1 MTSFPYKAA
10 IREIIETALL
20 TLAIFL
26 GVRLALQNYR
36 VEGFSMEPNL
46 HTGQYILVDKVSYRV
61 GDPERGDVVV
71 IRFPLD
77 PKRDFVKRII
87 ALPGETIEVRER
99 RVYVNGRALNEPY
112 INIPGTYRYEKK
124 QVPENHFYVL
134 GDNRDNSHDSHIW
147 DWLPRDYIIGK
158 ARLSYWP
165 WQYAGVIDHPAVTL
179 ANALTSF
186 LVANPAVVYAQGAP
200 PTFGLSSSE

>member
-10 IREIIETALL
+10 IREVVETALL

-26 GVRLALQNYR
+26 GVRLTLQNYR

-46 HTGQYILVDKVSYRV
+46 HTGQYILIDKVSYRV
-61 GDPERGDVVV
+61 GNPDRGDVVV

-87 ALPGETIEVRER
+87 ALPGEAIEIHDR
-99 RVYVNGRALNEPY
+99 RVFVDGHALNEPY
-112 INIPGTYRYEKK
+112 ISVPGTYRYDKK

-147 DWLPRDYIIGK
+147 DWLPREYIIGK

-165 WQYAGVIDHPAVTL
+165 WQYAGVIDHPVVTL
-179 ANALTSF
+179 ANSLMPF
-186 LVANPAVVYAQGAP
+186 LAA
-200 PTFGLSSSE
+200 SSSVGYTDGATATGE

>member
-1 MTSFPYKAA
+1 MLSVSVKPA
-10 IREIIETALL
+10 IREVLETALL

-26 GVRLALQNYR
+26 GVRLAIQNYR

-46 HTGQYILVDKVSYRV
+46 HTGQYILVDKVAYRV

-77 PKRDFVKRII
+77 PKRDFVKRVI
-87 ALPGETIEVRER
+87 ALPGEAIEVRDR
-99 RVYVNGRALNEPY
+99 RVLVNGQLLDEPY
-112 INIPGTYRYEKK
+112 IRVPGAYRYDRKT
-124 QVPENHFYVL
+124 VPANHYYVL
-134 GDNRDNSHDSHIW
+134 GDNRNNSHDSHIW

-165 WQYAGVIDHPAVTL
+165 WEYFGVIDHPVVTMAKGSADPL
-179 ANALTSF
+179 AAEAPTARVDRVVALVPV
-186 LVANPAVVYAQGAP
+186 VAG
-200 PTFGLSSSE
+200 E

>member
-124 QVPENHFYVL
+124 LVPENHFYVL

-186 LVANPAVVYAQGAP
+186 LVANPAVIHAQGAP
-200 PTFGLSSSE
+200 PTFGLASSE

>member
-1 MTSFPYKAA
+1 MTTFPYKAA
-10 IREIIETALL
+10 IREVVETALL

-26 GVRLALQNYR
+26 GVRLTLQNYR

-46 HTGQYILVDKVSYRV
+46 HTGQYILVDKMSYRM
-61 GDPERGDVVV
+61 GDPDRGDVVV

-77 PKRDFVKRII
+77 PRRDFVKRVI
-87 ALPGETIEVRER
+87 ALPGETIEIRDR
-99 RVYVNGRALNEPY
+99 RVLVDGRALNEPY
-112 INIPGTYRYEKK
+112 IRVPGSYRYEKK
-124 QVPENHFYVL
+124 QVPENHYYVL

-147 DWLPRDYIIGK
+147 DWLPREYIIGK

-179 ANALTSF
+179 ANALTRS
-186 LVANPAVVYAQGAP
+186 LLAHAPVADVDGIDPVAGA
-200 PTFGLSSSE
+200 LSGR

>member
-10 IREIIETALL
+10 IREVVETALL
-20 TLAIFL
+20 TLALFL
-26 GVRLALQNYR
+26 GVRLTLQNYR

-46 HTGQYILVDKVSYRV
+46 HTGQYILVDKISYRV
-61 GDPERGDVVV
+61 SDPDRGDVVV

-87 ALPGETIEVRER
+87 ALPGETIEIHDR
-99 RVYVNGRALNEPY
+99 RVFVDGHPLQEPY
-112 INIPGTYRYEKK
+112 IRVPGTYRYEKR

-147 DWLPRDYIIGK
+147 DWLPREYIIGK

-165 WQYAGVIDHPAVTL
+165 WQYAGVIDHPDVTL
-179 ANALTSF
+179 ANALTAFVGASAS
-186 LVANPAVVYAQGAP
+186 VAYADGDLPLTDA
-200 PTFGLSSSE
+200 TAIE

>member
-10 IREIIETALL
+10 IREVVETALL

-26 GVRLALQNYR
+26 GVRLTLQNYR

-61 GDPERGDVVV
+61 GNPDRGDVVV

-87 ALPGETIEVRER
+87 ALPGETIEIHDR
-99 RVYVNGRALNEPY
+99 RVFVDGHALNEPY
-112 INIPGTYRYEKK
+112 ISVPGTYRYEKK

-147 DWLPRDYIIGK
+147 DWLPREYIIGK

-179 ANALTSF
+179 ANSLMPF
-186 LVANPAVVYAQGAP
+186 LAA
-200 PTFGLSSSE
+200 SSSVGYTDGATAAGE

>member
-10 IREIIETALL
+10 VREVVETALL

-26 GVRLALQNYR
+26 GVRLTLQNYR

-61 GDPERGDVVV
+61 GNPDRGDVVV

-87 ALPGETIEVRER
+87 ALPGETIEIHDR
-99 RVYVNGRALNEPY
+99 RVFVDGHALNEPY
-112 INIPGTYRYEKK
+112 ISVPGTYRYEKK

-147 DWLPRDYIIGK
+147 DWLPREYIIGK

-179 ANALTSF
+179 ANSLMPF
-186 LVANPAVVYAQGAP
+186 LAA
-200 PTFGLSSSE
+200 SSSVGYTDGATAAGE

>member
-10 IREIIETALL
+10 IREVVETALL

-26 GVRLALQNYR
+26 GVRLTLQNYR

-61 GDPERGDVVV
+61 GNPDRGDVVV

-87 ALPGETIEVRER
+87 ALPGETIEIHDR
-99 RVYVNGRALNEPY
+99 RVFVDGRALNEPY
-112 INIPGTYRYEKK
+112 ISVPGTYRYEKK

-165 WQYAGVIDHPAVTL
+165 WQFAGVIDHPAVTL
-179 ANALTSF
+179 ANSLMPF
-186 LVANPAVVYAQGAP
+186 LAA
-200 PTFGLSSSE
+200 SSSTAYTDGASATGE